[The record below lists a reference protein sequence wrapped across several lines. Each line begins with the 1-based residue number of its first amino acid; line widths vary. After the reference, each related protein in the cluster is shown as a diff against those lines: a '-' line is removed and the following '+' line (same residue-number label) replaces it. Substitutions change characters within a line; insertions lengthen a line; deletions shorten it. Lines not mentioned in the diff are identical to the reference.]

1 MPMIVDIGA
10 LRYVRSDKGHCD
22 HVREVKTE
30 EGSAVE
36 YFATPYP
43 EFAVGTWELEEE
55 EYVADSRVPRMYVF
69 RET

>member
-22 HVREVKTE
+22 HVREV
-30 EGSAVE
+30 SAVE

-43 EFAVGTWELEEE
+43 EFAVGTWDLGMGG
-55 EYVADSRVPRMYVF
+55 RVRG
-69 RET
+69 R